1 MTEERLTEEGVQAL
15 NEERVKALRE
25 RFILEDNKETVE
37 EATAI
42 YQKVIDD
49 YTKHVNDEMSV
60 EEAEIE
66 EKAIIQLAED
76 WDKEV
81 AKKKYR
87 IPEKIN
93 FEGHTYTREEVGKII
108 NKIIGKIGVEFK
120 YVLGM
125 YQLYEFWNNPKPS
138 VDFNTFNTT
147 VKALGQS
154 GVQYTGGVE
163 WLNAMIV
170 DAFFKKCNRLYSI
183 DILRTLTIA
192 SCHSAIMDK
201 IKLNTPVEGTE
212 GSDPDVKA

>member
-81 AKKKYR
+81 AKK
-87 IPEKIN
+87 IDA
-93 FEGHTYTREEVGKII
+93 HTRY
-108 NKIIGKIGVEFK
+108 F
-120 YVLGM
+120 
-125 YQLYEFWNNPKPS
+125 
-138 VDFNTFNTT
+138 
-147 VKALGQS
+147 
-154 GVQYTGGVE
+154 
-163 WLNAMIV
+163 
-170 DAFFKKCNRLYSI
+170 
-183 DILRTLTIA
+183 
-192 SCHSAIMDK
+192 
-201 IKLNTPVEGTE
+201 
-212 GSDPDVKA
+212 